1 MWARHACSP
10 WPRSRR
16 GTSVRPRGR
25 QLPQRSPTRF
35 GGTWP
40 ARRVWER
47 RLEALWQ
54 HGNSTMCRQKG
65 SNPTD
70 SVQEDVR
77 WSRVRA
83 QARVTPRG
91 WLSAIWCTSPN
102 LSRQIVMRRGVP
114 RFGLAP
120 ECFRS
125 PRRRRQGG
133 RCGACGVTVARV
145 CFEVDSEHRFASG
158 KRWPV
163 LCPPA
168 QDTTSVSVSSRG
180 VDDASLMGC
189 VPDCLDHL
197 REGCFAR

>member
-77 WSRVRA
+77 WSRVPA

-114 RFGLAP
+114 RLGWP
-120 ECFRS
+120 RS
-125 PRRRRQGG
+125 ASGRLDAAVKGPLRRVRRNG
-133 RCGACGVTVARV
+133 R
-145 CFEVDSEHRFASG
+145 FEVDSEHRFASG

-180 VDDASLMGC
+180 VDEC
-189 VPDCLDHL
+189 VLD
-197 REGCFAR
+197 GVCA